1 MRRISVLHQFLDT
14 VEKYRLINKKDR
26 VLVGVSGGADSVC
39 LTDLLRVVA
48 PKWQLKLFG
57 VHINHRLRSSAEQD
71 ERFVRNLLKAWGI
84 KLIVVRVDVAGYLQR
99 HRFSIEEAARRLR
112 YETYRRVAKKQRC
125 NRVALG
131 HNADDN
137 LETVILN
144 LTRGAG
150 LRGLAG
156 IPICR
161 EIFVR
166 PLLRV
171 RREAIR
177 EYLRAREV
185 SWVEDETNQD
195 VRFRR
200 NLIRQEVVPVLKR
213 LNPAVVDNVARGSAI
228 LAAEDMFLDFL
239 ATRVLERIA
248 RRETELVLIDSQE
261 FNSYN
266 DALKRRMIKVL
277 LPQIDADTTERL
289 IFLIQRNRG
298 GKYLLRGNVEVEIK
312 KGVLTVPV
320 FQQMMVDVK

>member
-14 VEKYRLINKKDR
+14 VEKYRLINKEDR

-39 LTDLLRVVA
+39 LMDLLRVVA
-48 PKWQLKLFG
+48 PKWRLELFG
-57 VHINHRLRSSAEQD
+57 VHINHQLRSGAEQD
-71 ERFVRNLLKAWGI
+71 ERYVMDLLKVWRI
-84 KLIVVRVDVAGYLQR
+84 KLTVVRVDVAGYAQR
-99 HRFSIEEAARRLR
+99 HRVSIEEAARRLR
-112 YETYRRVAKKQRC
+112 YKTYRLVAKRQRC

-161 EIFVR
+161 DIFVR
-166 PLLRV
+166 PLLQV

-185 SWVEDETNQD
+185 SWVEDKTNQD

-228 LAAEDMFLDFL
+228 LAAEDEFLDFF
-239 ATRVLERIA
+239 AIRVLERIA
-248 RRETELVLIDSQE
+248 RWGTEQVLIDSQE
-261 FNSYN
+261 FNFYN
-266 DALKRRMIKVL
+266 NTLKRRMIKVL

-289 IFLIQRNRG
+289 IFLVQRNRRG
-298 GKYLLRGNVEVEIK
+298 RYLLQSDVEVEIK

-320 FQQMMVDVK
+320 FQQRMVDVE

>member
-39 LTDLLRVVA
+39 LMDLLRVVA
-48 PKWQLKLFG
+48 AKWQLKLFG

-71 ERFVRNLLKAWGI
+71 ERFVRDLLKAWRI
-84 KLIVVRVDVAGYLQR
+84 KLTVVRVDVAGYAQR

-228 LAAEDMFLDFL
+228 LAAEDRFLDFL
-239 ATRVLERIA
+239 ATRVLKRIA
-248 RRETELVLIDSQE
+248 RRVTELVLIDSQE

-266 DALKRRMIKVL
+266 NILKRRMIKVL

-298 GKYLLRGNVEVEIK
+298 GKYLLQGNVEVEIK

-320 FQQMMVDVK
+320 FQQRMIDVK